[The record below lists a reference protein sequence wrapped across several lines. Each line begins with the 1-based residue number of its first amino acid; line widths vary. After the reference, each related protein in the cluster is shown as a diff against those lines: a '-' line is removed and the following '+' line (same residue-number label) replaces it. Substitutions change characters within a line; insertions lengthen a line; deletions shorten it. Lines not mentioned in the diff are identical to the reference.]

1 MTVRQIYEKLA
12 ERIPDYLAEEWDN
25 DGLMCCPDDVTEVR
39 RAIVTLDVT
48 EEIVDYAT
56 DNGFDLILSHH
67 PIVFKPLP
75 SLDCENNISR
85 KLIKLVRE
93 GVGVISL
100 HTRAD
105 RVKGGVNDCLAAAIG
120 LRDVAPLS
128 DGSIGRIGRLETE
141 CDLEEFANRVKSAL
155 GADKVTVSDAH
166 NPVYTVAI
174 VGGDGKEFV
183 KEAFEAGAD
192 TYLSGRIGY
201 NVMEEASEL
210 GINLVEAGHYFTEF
224 PVTAF
229 FARLLNKIDPE
240 IEVETVGSNM
250 LRVV

>member
-1 MTVRQIYEKLA
+1 MTVRQIYEKLE
-12 ERIPDYLAEEWDN
+12 ERIPEYLAEEWDN
-25 DGLMCCPDDVTEVR
+25 DGIMCCPDDVTDVKR
-39 RAIVTLDVT
+39 VIVTLDVT

-67 PIVFKPLP
+67 PLVFRPLS
-75 SLDCENNISR
+75 SLDCDNHISR
-85 KLIKLVRE
+85 KLIKLIRE

-105 RVKGGVNDCLAAAIG
+105 RVKGGVNDCLAAVLG
-120 LRDVAPLS
+120 LCDVAPLS
-128 DGSIGRIGRLETE
+128 DGSIGRIGRLQTE
-141 CDLEEFANRVKSAL
+141 CDLEEFAHRVKSAL
-155 GADKVTVSDAH
+155 GADKVVVSDAH

-174 VGGDGKEFV
+174 AGGDGKEFV

-201 NVMEEASEL
+201 NVMEEADEI

-229 FARLLNKIDPE
+229 FARLLSKIDPTLY
-240 IEVETVGSNM
+240 IETVGSNM